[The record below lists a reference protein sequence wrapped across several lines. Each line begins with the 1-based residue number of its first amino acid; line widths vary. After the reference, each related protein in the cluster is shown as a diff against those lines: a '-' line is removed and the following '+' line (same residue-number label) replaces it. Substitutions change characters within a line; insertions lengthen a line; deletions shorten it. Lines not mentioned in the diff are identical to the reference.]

1 MAQTFT
7 TWLVTFVVPYMYN
20 VDSGNLGAR
29 TGFVFAGASV
39 LLICGVWSIVPDT
52 TGLSTEDID
61 NLYEA
66 KVPARQFAK
75 HKVALESEIEE
86 ATRDV

>member
-1 MAQTFT
+1 
-7 TWLVTFVVPYMYN
+7 MYN

-29 TGFVFAGASV
+29 TGFVFAGVTA
-39 LLICGVWSIVPDT
+39 LLIWGAWAIVPDT
-52 TGLSTEDID
+52 TRLLIEDID

-75 HKVALESEIEE
+75 HKVAMQSEAEE
-86 ATRDV
+86 TNRNV